1 MLENVS
7 LTVVPYYEK
16 FEFEEPPTTGEEQ
29 TDIKTE
35 TTEFQWDY
43 KLDDQV
49 VEYFLNHER
58 IESKFDLKGMK
69 YDKEASRLHVTKDFD
84 DPNLAAEFENKLK
97 EFLHSV
103 KEDVK
108 KPKEEVFNK
117 VKEAI
122 EDERDEY
129 VMISASMLDGFT
141 EGGRKPWR
149 DYLVDDKNKLKCLNF
164 IDYFVK
170 LMKEYPDVQIHGM
183 DGTSGKLLL
192 LGKAEKTEDVKLRID
207 QDLAKFTEIDVKM
220 SAHQLNFLQQ
230 TQGEIVNNELKKEN
244 AMLVGFPKDGAV
256 DPQLVQVKIIILKK
270 CDDKEVIHLTSLRT
284 GLKQA

>member
-7 LTVVPYYEK
+7 LTVVPYYEE

-43 KLDDQV
+43 ELGGQV

-58 IESKFDLKGMK
+58 NESKFGLKGMK

-84 DPNLAAEFENKLK
+84 DPKLATEFENKLK

-117 VKEAI
+117 VKKAI
-122 EDERDEY
+122 EDERDEFNAA
-129 VMISASMLDGFT
+129 VLDGFT
-141 EGGRKPWR
+141 EDGQKPWR

-170 LMKEYPDVQIHGM
+170 LMKEYPDVQIHGT

-192 LGKAEKTEDVKLRID
+192 LGKAEKTKDVKLRID

-220 SAHQLNFLQQ
+220 SVNQLNFLQQ
-230 TQGEIVNNELKKEN
+230 TQGEIVNDELKKEN
-244 AMLVGFPKDGAV
+244 AMLVGMPKDGAA
-256 DPQLVQVKIIILKK
+256 DPRLVQVKIIILKK
-270 CDDKEVIHLTSLRT
+270 CDDKEVIHLTSL
-284 GLKQA
+284 

>member
-1 MLENVS
+1 MKKEHTLENVS
-7 LTVVPYYEK
+7 LTVVPYYEE
-16 FEFEEPPTTGEEQ
+16 FEFKEPPTTGEQQ
-29 TDIKTE
+29 TDITTE

-49 VEYFLNHER
+49 AQYFLNHER
-58 IESKFDLKGMK
+58 IENKFDLKGMK

-84 DPNLAAEFENKLK
+84 DPNLAAEFEKKLK

-108 KPKEEVFNK
+108 KAKEEVFNK

-122 EDERDEY
+122 EDERDEFNAA
-129 VMISASMLDGFT
+129 VAMVDGFT
-141 EGGRKPWR
+141 EDGQKQWR

-170 LMKEYPDVQIHGM
+170 LMKEYPDVQIHEM

-192 LGKAEKTEDVKLRID
+192 LGKAEKTKDVKLRID

-220 SAHQLNFLQQ
+220 SVHQLNFLQQ
-230 TQGEIVNNELKKEN
+230 TQGEIVNDELKKEN
-244 AMLVGFPKDGAV
+244 AMLVGFSKDGAV

-270 CDDKEVIHLTSLRT
+270 CDDKEVIHLTSL
-284 GLKQA
+284 